1 MAKNVANL
9 DLETIKANL
18 KNYLKQ
24 QNEFKDFNF
33 EGSAISTLIDLLAY
47 FIQYIG
53 FYTNATFNEMFL
65 ETAQIRKNVVTLAK
79 ALGYYPR
86 RKVASRITGTIKFLG
101 NKNIAIPSSTK
112 FVGHD
117 NEGKTFQFET
127 REIVNLNSDND
138 YQSTIV
144 LYQQETVWYETTY
157 DSESNTIVLP
167 YGDEIEQLFV
177 FVNDELWNFY
187 DYKIDLTGD
196 SKVYFL
202 EEDSETGKLV
212 ISFGNNLFGKQPENG
227 SKIKVKMYIT
237 QGSAGNDINDIELA
251 DIITDNDNNAYDKND
266 FELVFN
272 EKSSGG
278 QDEET
283 IESIKLN
290 APRMYETQNRLV
302 TERDYKDFLSTF
314 DFVDAYS
321 VWGGEKFK
329 PPVYGTVFLAIK
341 PTNGKYLT
349 TEQKNELLSA
359 IKEKQIVSLRTQFL
373 DPEYIDIDIDVTAWY
388 YKNKGYDTTILMNN
402 IKDAITQYFQS
413 NDIYFYSLLKY
424 SKLIDLVVNIEGIS
438 HCEIS
443 YITSTTL
450 LVNPNDSYIINVFNA
465 LKPNSIKANDFI
477 DDGKGNL
484 VLKSTNDI
492 IGNVDYT
499 NGVIKFEYKL
509 PETPYTVYY
518 DFENQ
523 DIAIQFNVLLNLNS
537 VNVTL
542 NTI

>member
-86 RKVASRITGTIKFLG
+86 RKVASRVTGTIKFLG

-157 DSESNTIVLP
+157 DSENNTIILP

-314 DFVDAYS
+314 DFVEAYS

-388 YKNKGYDTTILMNN
+388 YKNKGYDTTILINN

-443 YITSTTL
+443 YKTSSTL
-450 LVNPNDSYIINVFNA
+450 LTNPNDAYDINVYNA
-465 LKPNSIKANDFI
+465 LKPNSIKANDFV

-484 VLKSTNDI
+484 ILKSTNDI